1 MRRSVRSEVDF
12 VLTFEEMSGIFDAR
26 QVDVSALEEDPDGV
40 SDASVDGRNFAVSGG
55 VAKSVENVI
64 REKYPDREIKMANAE
79 GLKECRKLLTMA
91 KAGKYNGYLLEGM
104 ACPGGCVAGAGTMQS
119 IKKSQ
124 AAVNKYAAQ
133 AKTQDFQSDR
143 ICKRTGQ
150 AGRLK
155 KNSKVETKVKK
166 KKKDGLCGSDSCNGT
181 SVCRMRPDRDKD
193 REQHSGI
200 GNRR

>member
-1 MRRSVRSEVDF
+1 MR
-12 VLTFEEMSGIFDAR
+12 R
-26 QVDVSALEEDPDGV
+26 QVDVSALEEDRTAV

-104 ACPGGCVAGAGTMQS
+104 ACPGGCVAGARHD
-119 IKKSQ
+119 
-124 AAVNKYAAQ
+124 AVNQKVAGGSQQICGAG
-133 AKTQDFQSDR
+133 KTQDFQPDR

-155 KNSKVETKVKK
+155 RTARWRQK
-166 KKKDGLCGSDSCNGT
+166 
-181 SVCRMRPDRDKD
+181 
-193 REQHSGI
+193 
-200 GNRR
+200 